1 LTDSH
6 ARLTVEQLRSVCAG
20 SGAAD
25 CVAPIGSSEQL
36 VELTNELPRI
46 LVLDGRP
53 AHPGNLRT
61 PRRPQN
67 GSVPFFMIDTT
78 CTAKFGTMACSSI
91 GVDRGSVMS
100 TMASRL
106 SRASRMML
114 STRFR

>member
-1 LTDSH
+1 M
-6 ARLTVEQLRSVCAG
+6 
-20 SGAAD
+20 
-25 CVAPIGSSEQL
+25 GSSEQL